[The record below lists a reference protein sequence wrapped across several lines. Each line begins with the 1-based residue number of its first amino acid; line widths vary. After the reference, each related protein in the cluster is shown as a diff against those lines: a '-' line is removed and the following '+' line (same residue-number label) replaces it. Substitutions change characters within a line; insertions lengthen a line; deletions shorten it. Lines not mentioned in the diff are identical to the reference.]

1 MQLTPR
7 FVKSA
12 LERYAV
18 WDLGNEALY
27 DLCRQHPRHRTD
39 DEVLAKVWLIGRSYA
54 TSIERRRGKHD
65 SVGDDFYL
73 DVVAPAIKRAGVD
86 RWFAQLSDLR
96 RPDAASVVPVHA
108 RLTALFEQISGLE
121 KRSLASKYLHFHFP
135 RAVYIYDD
143 RVSRG
148 IRRVSPA
155 QHLREMLFTEFDDTY
170 GRFYLRCQRFH
181 QELEHVCKRQL
192 TPREVDKVLLAVAE
206 RKSQDGES

>member
-7 FVKSA
+7 FVTTA

-27 DLCRQHPRHRTD
+27 ELCRKHPGHRD
-39 DEVLAKVWLIGRSYA
+39 DDAILAKVWLIGRSYA
-54 TSIERRRGKHD
+54 ASIERRRRKP
-65 SVGDDFYL
+65 SENGDEFYL
-73 DVVAPAIKRAGVD
+73 DQVAPAIKRAGVD

-135 RAVYIYDD
+135 RAVYIFDD
-143 RVSRG
+143 RVNHG
-148 IRRVSPA
+148 IRRVTPALRLRGLPFTACDETYARFFVRCGQFHEEIEQLVGRRVSP
-155 QHLREMLFTEFDDTY
+155 RD
-170 GRFYLRCQRFH
+170 
-181 QELEHVCKRQL
+181 
-192 TPREVDKVLLAVAE
+192 VDKVLLAVAD
-206 RKSQDGES
+206 RRQ